1 MLAPCEP
8 EVPHAPSL
16 QRAVHAAHTPAHAAT
31 AAALAARA
39 PAYRERLAERLG
51 YFEAPPG
58 DSPVLWVHAVSLGET
73 LAAAPLIERL
83 LDALPD
89 WRIAVTTTTPTGS
102 AQVQRLFGDR
112 VFHAYA
118 PWDTPGAVR
127 RTLRRLRPRVL
138 LIMETEL
145 WPNLLHGCAAS
156 GCRVMLANARLS
168 ARSAAGYAR
177 LSGLTRGML
186 ARIEQIAAQDEDDAQ
201 RFLALGAD
209 AGRVRV
215 TGSIKY
221 DLEISAAR
229 RAEVAA
235 LRAAWQLEKRR
246 VLIVASTHEGEDEL
260 ALQAFAALRGRV
272 PDALLILAPRHPER
286 FDSVAAK
293 CRDAGWQVLRRSE
306 AAAVTAATD
315 LLLLDTVGELLS
327 FYGLADLAVVGGSFV
342 DNGGHNPLEPA
353 AWGLPVLAGPSMFNF
368 AAITARLA
376 RCGGLEQVSGAA
388 ALATR
393 VVALLEDAAAR
404 QRLGA
409 AARAEVERN
418 RGALDRVVA
427 AVLALT

>member
-1 MLAPCEP
+1 MRLLYSALFTLLIPLLMLRLLLR
-8 EVPHAPSL
+8 S
-16 QRAVHAAHTPAHAAT
+16 R
-31 AAALAARA
+31 RA

>member
-1 MLAPCEP
+1 MRLLYSALFTLLIPLLMLRLLLR
-8 EVPHAPSL
+8 S
-16 QRAVHAAHTPAHAAT
+16 Q
-31 AAALAARA
+31 RA